1 MDPSGAGVTWRMDRG
16 YNGYTTQAVRETFS
30 AYGDPAMHVGRYTI
44 ELPSVVGKHDG
55 SQWGQQ
61 PDEKYRQGFQLSP
74 YINRP
79 LIKSRLMVEADVD
92 QNCNPIAGTN
102 SGVAARFIASK
113 GPLQPGY
120 QPSAEDIRQ
129 ELLGQAPQLDPNGA
143 PIIPNMA
150 ALSAQD
156 PSQYIRR
163 LNDTNA
169 LPAQYTR
176 QGMPAPQIQSR
187 VAQER
192 NAVLFARGN
201 NIGHSVNQN
210 TGTNPGRIQGN
221 SYGVNLA
228 GYDPHFVN
236 FAHAQI
242 NYAPSYNGSR
252 DPLSGRVHSF
262 LSTHLA
268 AYADLFRRRE
278 SHADMLNTHILRGN
292 QPSRKALRQ
301 LAAYDTD
308 LNAYP
313 SYEEMKHLSHHI
325 HGNTPL
331 YQQYLRVVD
340 HLSPIFHVGKIHG
353 ALADISSDLQ
363 HFHRLAFSMVLDKSK
378 IREVE
383 ILQIYNPYISSAGA

>member
-1 MDPSGAGVTWRMDRG
+1 MQRG
-16 YNGYTTQAVRETFS
+16 YNGYTPQSVHETFS

-61 PDEKYRQGFQLSP
+61 SDEKYRQGFQLAP

-92 QNCNPIAGTN
+92 RNCNPIAGTN
-102 SGVAARFIASK
+102 SGVAARFIGSK

-129 ELLGQAPQLDPNGA
+129 ELLGQAPQLDPTGA
-143 PIIPNMA
+143 VVGPNLNYIA
-150 ALSAQD
+150 STD
-156 PSQYIRR
+156 PSQYHRV
-163 LNDTNA
+163 LNNANA
-169 LPAQYTR
+169 LPTQYTKR
-176 QGMPAPQIQSR
+176 GMPTQQIQSR

-192 NAVLFARGN
+192 NAVGLARGN
-201 NIGHSVNQN
+201 NIGHSINQN
-210 TGTNPGRIQGN
+210 TGTNAGRIQGN

-242 NYAPSYNGSR
+242 NYAPSYNGNR

-268 AYADLFRRRE
+268 AYADLFRTRE
-278 SHADMLNTHILRGN
+278 NHADTLNTHILRGN
-292 QPSRKALRQ
+292 HPSRKALKQ
-301 LAAYDTD
+301 LAGYDTE
-308 LNAYP
+308 LNGYP
-313 SYEEMKHLSHHI
+313 SHEDMKYLHHHI
-325 HGNTPL
+325 HTNSPL

-340 HLSPIFHVGKIHG
+340 HLSPIFHVGKMHG
-353 ALADISSDLQ
+353 ALGDISSDLQ
-363 HFHRLAFSMVLDKSK
+363 HFHRLAFSMVLDKAK
-378 IREVE
+378 LREVE